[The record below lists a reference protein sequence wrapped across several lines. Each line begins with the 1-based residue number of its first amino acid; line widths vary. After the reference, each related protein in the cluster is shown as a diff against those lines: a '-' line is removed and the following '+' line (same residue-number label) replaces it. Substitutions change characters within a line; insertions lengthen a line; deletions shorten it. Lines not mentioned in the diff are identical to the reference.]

1 MFEAYVEF
9 TDGTEWVSATKGSS
23 DNMYIIAFKKT
34 RELLGQGC
42 DIIEFGSR
50 KVR

>member
-9 TDGTEWVSATKGSS
+9 ANDTEWVSATKGSS
-23 DNMYIIAFKKT
+23 DDMYIMAFKKS
-34 RELLGQGC
+34 RELLIQGR